1 MKRQKKQLITLLS
14 FLVFLAIAY
23 FGLKS
28 YNDAETKK
36 EEEASTIY
44 VTNFTSDE
52 VDAFSYDY
60 SGVTYSFTKEDTEW
74 IFEGDASLN
83 MDETIIH
90 SMLAIAGNVLAQN
103 EAAEYEGLDTY
114 GLQTP
119 AKTISITKTDGT
131 MIILKIGNYNEMLD
145 GYYLIIDGIE
155 TLYVVDDS
163 LLSTFEVS
171 YTSLEYVEEETES
184 TESTEIIE
192 TNESELLQ

>member
-60 SGVTYSFTKEDTEW
+60 SGVTYSFTKEDSEW

-83 MDETIIH
+83 IDETIIH

-103 EAAEYEGLDTY
+103 EAAEYETLDTY